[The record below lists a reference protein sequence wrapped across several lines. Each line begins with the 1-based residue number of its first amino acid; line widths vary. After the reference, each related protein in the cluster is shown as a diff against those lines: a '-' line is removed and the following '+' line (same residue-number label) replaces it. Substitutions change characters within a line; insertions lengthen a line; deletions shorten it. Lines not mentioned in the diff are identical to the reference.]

1 MAKHGWV
8 ASIGLS
14 VGTAAAA
21 AATQF
26 GLGYGLGIIAW
37 APGNPS
43 ISTDDAWLASLAW
56 TTFIA
61 ATSTV
66 VGAVYADRRSA
77 SSMGLVAA
85 RGQAGERVVPPGA
98 LAVAA
103 WRTLLAFCAAIG
115 ALISVAMVLIPAQ
128 SAVDPDVSSPELVA
142 AGYAVVGIVLG
153 IVIGACALASR
164 AAATNVIAT
173 AAVLWLFAVVAVVDA
188 QAVEHGARA
197 TPLASWPFGPGT
209 YFKATWSIEGTALMF
224 GSALVIG
231 AGAAWWAARRTESRV
246 GVALSGAVGPLMTAT
261 AYLFST
267 PHLVGVDSNPQLSA
281 YLVAPYAVIAGL
293 VGSMIAVAGVT
304 AMENNRNRRKLAT
317 DTPVPVTQAILPTP
331 RSSTPSWLSGL
342 DEDTPT
348 GCTPSGSTPGSSTTG
363 GKKGAEPKLPPGGL
377 ASGVTG
383 TGVTTSTDTG
393 PGSGSPSG
401 ATDDETTAKLRPV
414 SRGRGRRS

>member
-1 MAKHGWV
+1 MAKHGWA

-14 VGTAAAA
+14 VGVGAAA

-37 APGNPS
+37 SPGNAS
-43 ISTDDAWLASLAW
+43 ISSDDAWLASLAW

-77 SSMGLVAA
+77 SSMSLVAG
-85 RGQAGERVVPPGA
+85 RGSTADRMVPPGA

-115 ALISVAMVLIPAQ
+115 GLLSVAMVLIPAQ
-128 SAVDPDVSSPELVA
+128 SATEPDIASPELVA

-164 AAATNVIAT
+164 AATINVIAT
-173 AAVLWLFAVVAVVDA
+173 AAALWLFAIIAVIDA
-188 QAVEHGARA
+188 QAVAHGART

-246 GVALSGAVGPLMTAT
+246 GIALSGAVGPLMTAT

-267 PHLVGVDSNPQLSA
+267 PHLVGVDSNPALSA
-281 YLVAPYAVIAGL
+281 YLVAPYSVIAGL

-304 AMENNRNRRKLAT
+304 AMENNRNRRKAEAEA
-317 DTPVPVTQAILPTP
+317 PVPVTQAILPTP
-331 RSSTPSWLSGL
+331 RSSTPSWLSSL
-342 DEDTPT
+342 DDDAST
-348 GCTPSGSTPGSSTTG
+348 GSTSSGKSSTGSKAT
-363 GKKGAEPKLPPGGL
+363 AEAKLPPGGL
-377 ASGVTG
+377 ASGATG
-383 TGVTTSTDTG
+383 SGVSKSTDTG
-393 PGSGSPSG
+393 SSSSSSS